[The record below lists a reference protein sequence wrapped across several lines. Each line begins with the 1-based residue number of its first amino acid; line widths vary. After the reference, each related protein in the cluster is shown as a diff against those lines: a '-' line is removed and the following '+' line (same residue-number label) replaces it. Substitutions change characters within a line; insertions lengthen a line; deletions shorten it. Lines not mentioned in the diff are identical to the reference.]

1 MARIAF
7 SVQVPPADRRVLY
20 VTARDSILPRPLT
33 DAAVSVGYPVW
44 SPDER
49 LIAVEIKD
57 GSSMQAGIVDVETGT
72 LRRLTNDRAQTR
84 VRSWSPDGRK
94 IAAAVLR
101 EGRWSLRALDVAGGR
116 ERAITQ
122 PEPPRVYVRYPDWS
136 PRGDLVVFERAEMVG
151 NIWTIKVSQRF
162 RSGE

>member
-7 SVQVPPADRRVLY
+7 SVRMPPADRRVLF
-20 VTARDSILPRPLT
+20 VTARDAVRPRPLT
-33 DAAVSVGYPVW
+33 DGSVSIGYPAW

-49 LIAVEIKD
+49 SIAVEIKD
-57 GSSMQAGIVDVETGT
+57 GSATNAAIVNAETGT
-72 LRRLTNDRAQTR
+72 LRRLTNDRGQTW

-101 EGRWSLRALDVAGGR
+101 DGQWSLQALDADGGR

-122 PEPPRVYVRYPDWS
+122 PWPPRVYVRYPDWS
-136 PRGDLVVFERAEMVG
+136 PRGDVVVFERGEMVG
-151 NIWTIKVSQRF
+151 NIWTIKVNS
-162 RSGE
+162 SSE